1 MNKTAIKNFAISARR
16 KLIAMAIDKAGI
28 IGITK
33 ENIAEPSSR
42 GGDFAVFPTYFGTE
56 TRLDGAQLRQR
67 ENLVHQ
73 IKEKGYDSVMEEVAY
88 TWFNRL
94 IAVRFMEVN
103 DYLPSRV
110 RVLSSETA
118 GKAEPDLV
126 TLAPNVELGFT
137 PAEVEE
143 IYALKDD
150 PRKSG
155 ELFKKLFIK
164 QCNALGEIL
173 PELFEQTADYTE
185 LLLDLSW
192 DKEDSVV
199 RELLTIDEGD
209 FLEAVEIIGWM
220 YQYYN
225 TEPKQK
231 VFDGL
236 KKNVKI
242 TKENIPAAT
251 QLFTPDWI
259 VRYMVENSLGRLWL
273 DGHSNDTLKTGWK
286 YYLDEAEQEAQVQAQ
301 LDEIRKEYKT
311 LTPEDIKVIDPCMGS
326 GHILVYAFE
335 VLMQIYVSCGYAERD
350 AASLILEKNL
360 YGLDIDKRAYQL
372 SYFALMM
379 KARGYDRRFFG
390 RGVAPQ
396 VYCPMG
402 YSDGEE
408 YGSLLLVDELE
419 PKPDPQVGQMSLD
432 DLHYEEKLNA
442 WNFRRLL
449 AQKYDAVV
457 TNPPYMGASN
467 GSGKLND
474 YIKKHFPDS
483 KADLFAC
490 FIERCG
496 QMAEKNGY
504 SATIVQPS
512 MLFLSSFE
520 KLRQK
525 IIAKSTIQ
533 SLLHMG
539 RGIFGIDFGSTA
551 FVIRNVHTPNY
562 RGCYFRLHERNFQ
575 YIDPHDIEKMYLHSK
590 GNLEITYD
598 FTQYETNLDDLT
610 FGSKS
615 GDGLRLYYETSADT
629 FSKIPGSP
637 IAYWV
642 SAKLIKAFEDGTPLG
657 KMAISRNGMK
667 TGENERFLRLWW
679 EVQVKSCFLS
689 AKSVTEAVSS
699 GAKWF
704 PYNKGGE
711 YRKWY
716 GNNEYIVNWEN
727 GGKEIFADAK
737 ADKRN
742 VQDYPD
748 DLKFTPSASW
758 GLISSGQPS
767 FRYKEYNLSD
777 IAGMSFYTNR
787 DVVLYL
793 LGFCNCPIS
802 KNVLEIL
809 APTINYQAGDIGRLP
824 VLMSNEKDTVEN
836 IVEENIALSK
846 IDWDS
851 VETSWDFKRHPLV

>member
-1 MNKTAIKNFAISARR
+1 
-16 KLIAMAIDKAGI
+16 
-28 IGITK
+28 
-33 ENIAEPSSR
+33 
-42 GGDFAVFPTYFGTE
+42 VFPTHFGTE

-94 IAVRFMEVN
+94 IAMRFMEVN

-164 QCNALGEIL
+164 QCNALGDIL
-173 PELFEQTADYTE
+173 PNLFEKTADYTE
-185 LLLDLSW
+185 LLLDIAW
-192 DKEDSVV
+192 DKEDGVV
-199 RELLTIDEGD
+199 RELLTIDEAD
-209 FLEAVEIIGWM
+209 FMEAVEIIGWM

-225 TEPKQK
+225 TEPKQN

-236 KKNVKI
+236 KKNIKI

-259 VRYMVENSLGRLWL
+259 VRYMVENSLGRLWVE
-273 DGHSNDTLKTGWK
+273 GHPNASLQEQWK
-286 YYLDEAEQEAQVQAQ
+286 YYLEEAPQEPEVEAQLAA
-301 LDEIRKEYKT
+301 IRADYQN
-311 LTPEDIKVIDPCMGS
+311 LNPEEIKVIDPCMGS
-326 GHILVYAFE
+326 GHILVYAFD
-335 VLMQIYVSCGYAERD
+335 VLMQIYVSCGYSERD
-350 AASLILEKNL
+350 AAGLIVEKNL

-372 SYFALMM
+372 SYFAVMM
-379 KARGYDRRFFG
+379 KGRQYDRRFFS
-390 RGVAPQ
+390 RGIMPQ
-396 VYCPMG
+396 LYCPTG
-402 YSDGEE
+402 YADGEE
-408 YGSLLLVDELE
+408 FGSLLMVDKLE
-419 PKPDPQVGQMSLD
+419 PKPEEPQELTMFTMD
-432 DLHYEEKLNA
+432 YEQKLNT

-449 AQKYDAVV
+449 AQKYDVVV
-457 TNPPYMGASN
+457 TNPPYMGS
-467 GSGKLND
+467 SGMSAKLGDFVKRN
-474 YIKKHFPDS
+474 YPDTKS
-483 KADLFAC
+483 DMFAC
-490 FIERCG
+490 FIERG
-496 QMAEKNGY
+496 NQLARKNGY
-504 SATIVQPS
+504 NTMVTMQSW
-512 MLFLSSFE
+512 MFLSSFE
-520 KLRQK
+520 KMRETL
-525 IIAKSTIQ
+525 IATKTI
-533 SLLHMG
+533 SNLMHMENMVM
-539 RGIFGIDFGSTA
+539 GIAFGTA
-551 FVIRNVHTPNY
+551 VANFRNSMIKGYKGTYNHITMK
-562 RGCYFRLHERNFQ
+562 
-575 YIDPHDIEKMYLHSK
+575 DIGDDGMPVEFPVK
-590 GNLEITYD
+590 GNRFAQVSTE
-598 FTQYETNLDDLT
+598 N
-610 FGSKS
+610 
-615 GDGLRLYYETSADT
+615 

-642 SAKLIKAFEDGTPLG
+642 SENLIKPFETGNPLG

-679 EVQVKSCFLS
+679 EIQLKSCCLY
-689 AKSVTEAVSS
+689 AKSAAEAISS
-699 GAKWF
+699 GSKWF

-727 GGKEIFADAK
+727 GGKEIFTDAK

-748 DLKFTPSASW
+748 DLKFKPSASW

-767 FRYKEYNLSD
+767 FRYKEQNLSD

-787 DVVLYL
+787 GMVLYL

-802 KNVLEIL
+802 KNILEIL

-824 VLMSNEKDTVEN
+824 VLMNSEKTIIENVVEG
-836 IVEENIALSK
+836 NIARAK
-846 IDWDS
+846 ADWDS
-851 VETSWDFKRHPLV
+851 FETSWDFKQHPLV

>member
-1 MNKTAIKNFAISARR
+1 MNKTAIKNFAISARK
-16 KLIAMAIDKAGI
+16 KLIAMAKDQAGI
-28 IGITK
+28 IGITA
-33 ENIAEPSSR
+33 EHIAEPAQSGS
-42 GGDFAVFPTYFGTE
+42 GFAVYPTHFGTQTTLTGSE
-56 TRLDGAQLRQR
+56 LSQRASLVRQI
-67 ENLVHQ
+67 Q
-73 IKEKGYDSVMEEVAY
+73 EKGFDAVMEEVAY

-126 TLAPNVELGFT
+126 TLAPNVDLGFT

-155 ELFKKLFIK
+155 ELFKRLFIK

-173 PELFEQTADYTE
+173 PKLFEKTADYTE
-185 LLLDLSW
+185 LLLDIAW
-192 DKEDSVV
+192 DKEDGVV
-199 RELLTIDEGD
+199 RELLTIDEKD
-209 FLEAVEIIGWM
+209 FDVTTKDETGKTNGQVEIIGWM

-286 YYLDEAEQEAQVQAQ
+286 YYLDEAEQEAEVQAQ
-301 LDEIRKEYKT
+301 LDEMRKEYKN
-311 LTPEDIKVIDPCMGS
+311 LTPEDIKIIDPCMGS

-335 VLMQIYVSCGYAERD
+335 VLIQIYVSCGYAERD

-372 SYFALMM
+372 TYFAVMM
-379 KARGYDRRFFG
+379 KGRQYDRRFLT
-390 RGVAPQ
+390 RGITPQ
-396 VYCPMG
+396 VYCPDG
-402 YSDGEE
+402 CPDGEE

-419 PKPDPQVGQMSLD
+419 PKPEPPKEFTLFDTEE
-432 DLHYEEKLNA
+432 HYQKALNA

-449 AQKYDAVV
+449 AQKYDVVV

-496 QMAEKNGY
+496 QMTKQNCYTAMITQH
-504 SATIVQPS
+504 SW
-512 MLFLSSFE
+512 MFLSSFE
-520 KLRQK
+520 KLR
-525 IIAKSTIQ
+525 AK
-533 SLLHMG
+533 LLLTDTVNMAHLG
-539 RGIFGIDFGSTA
+539 ARAFEEIGGEVVQTTSWVQRKSHVADYKGTYARLVDYGSQQEKENAFLAHSNLHTA
-551 FVIRNVHTPNY
+551 QQEN
-562 RGCYFRLHERNFQ
+562 
-575 YIDPHDIEKMYLHSK
+575 
-590 GNLEITYD
+590 
-598 FTQYETNLDDLT
+598 
-610 FGSKS
+610 
-615 GDGLRLYYETSADT
+615 

-637 IAYWV
+637 IAYWLSDTIFQAFV
-642 SAKLIKAFEDGTPLG
+642 DASFIKDWVTASVG
-657 KMAISRNGMK
+657 IQ
-667 TGENERFLRLWW
+667 TGDNDKFLHSWW
-679 EVQVKSCFLS
+679 EISFPEIFFNAMNVENTYQ
-689 AKSVTEAVSS
+689 AKR
-699 GAKWF
+699 WF

-716 GNNEYIVNWEN
+716 GNDEIVVDWRNDGEN
-727 GGKEIFADAK
+727 I
-737 ADKRN
+737 KRN
-742 VQDYPD
+742 SLCTGHHYQQYAD
-748 DLKFTPSASW
+748 DLKFQPMVTWSR
-758 GLISSGQPS
+758 ISSGSPA
-767 FRYKEYNLSD
+767 FRFKENGYLSD
-777 IAGMSFYTNR
+777 MAGFSLYSLKLDLYILIA
-787 DVVLYL
+787 
-793 LGFCNCPIS
+793 FCNS
-802 KNVLEIL
+802 AVAKHFLEFL
-809 APTINYQAGDIGRLP
+809 APTLNFMIGPIISMPLHFNQE
-824 VLMSNEKDTVEN
+824 LSTTITEK
-836 IVEENIALSK
+836 VEENLTASK
-846 IDWDS
+846 SDWDS
-851 VETSWDFKRHPLV
+851 FETSWDFKRHPLV

>member
-33 ENIAEPSSR
+33 ENIAEPTSR
-42 GGDFAVFPTYFGTE
+42 GGDFAVFPTHFGTE

-402 YSDGEE
+402 YPDGEE

-419 PKPDPQVGQMSLD
+419 PKPDSQVGQLSLD

-449 AQKYDAVV
+449 AQKYDVVV

-496 QMAEKNGY
+496 QMTKQNRYTAMITQH
-504 SATIVQPS
+504 SW
-512 MLFLSSFE
+512 MFLSSFE
-520 KLRQK
+520 KLRAKLLLTDTVNMAHLGARAFEEIGGEVVQTTSWVQRK
-525 IIAKSTIQ
+525 SHIADYKGTYARLVDYGSQ
-533 SLLHMG
+533 QEKENAFLAHGDLH
-539 RGIFGIDFGSTA
+539 TA
-551 FVIRNVHTPNY
+551 QQEN
-562 RGCYFRLHERNFQ
+562 
-575 YIDPHDIEKMYLHSK
+575 
-590 GNLEITYD
+590 
-598 FTQYETNLDDLT
+598 
-610 FGSKS
+610 
-615 GDGLRLYYETSADT
+615 

-642 SAKLIKAFEDGTPLG
+642 TDHVLDSFGNRSVGDCGVFSYGVFTCNNA
-657 KMAISRNGMK
+657 
-667 TGENERFLRLWW
+667 RFLRLWY
-679 EVQVKSCFLS
+679 ETNSTQIDLTGS
-689 AKSVTEAVSS
+689 A
-699 GAKWF
+699 AKGKPWRLL
-704 PYNKGGE
+704 NKGGTG
-711 YRKWY
+711 RKWY
-716 GNNEYIVNWEN
+716 GNLEYIIFYGDNGSKIKQYRKEN
-727 GGKEIFADAK
+727 GQSESLPGELFYYQRHISWSLVTSGKLTFRFYPKGMIFDISA
-737 ADKRN
+737 
-742 VQDYPD
+742 
-748 DLKFTPSASW
+748 PSMFCENTIQLLSTL
-758 GLISSGQPS
+758 GVVNSKIGGYYLPL
-767 FRYKEYNLSD
+767 FNPTMNNTNSD
-777 IAGMSFYTNR
+777 IKRIPLILPEQKQKDASNI
-787 DVVLYL
+787 VQ
-793 LGFCNCPIS
+793 NNISIS
-802 KNVLEIL
+802 K
-809 APTINYQAGDIGRLP
+809 
-824 VLMSNEKDTVEN
+824 S
-836 IVEENIALSK
+836 
-846 IDWDS
+846 DWDS
-851 VETSWDFKRHPLV
+851 FETSWDFKRHPLV